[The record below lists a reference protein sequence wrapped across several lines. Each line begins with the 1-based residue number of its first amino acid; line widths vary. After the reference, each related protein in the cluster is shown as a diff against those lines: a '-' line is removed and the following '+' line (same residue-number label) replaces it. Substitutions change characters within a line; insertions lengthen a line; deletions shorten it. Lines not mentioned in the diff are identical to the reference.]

1 MGNRIPPFSVGRQEM
16 KTSLVA
22 GAAGFLGSNL
32 CQALLE
38 LGHQVIGVD
47 NFSTSN
53 RRNLEALIGN
63 SNFDFYELSIL
74 DTEYLEKIA
83 NLDFVFHFASPASP
97 AKYQAQGLETI
108 KANTVGTENL
118 IRLALRHSAK
128 FVFSSTSEVYGDPLV
143 SPQKES
149 YWGNVNPIG
158 PRSVYDESKRLG
170 ETLVSHFVQN
180 QGLKGSIVR
189 IFNTYGPGMDPFDGR
204 VVSTFIRQALNSEPF
219 SIFGL
224 GTQTRSFC
232 FVDDLI
238 LGIVKCANSEQ
249 FGPVNLGN
257 PKEINLIELGEIIA
271 STLGVQPT
279 FEHFP
284 LPEDDP
290 MQRRP
295 DISRAKSL
303 LDWEPTVTLEEGI
316 RRTALWMRELEGI
329 G

>member
-1 MGNRIPPFSVGRQEM
+1 MNVC
-16 KTSLVA
+16 LVA

-32 CQALLE
+32 SQALLE
-38 LGHQVIGVD
+38 LGHQVIGLD
-47 NFSTSN
+47 NFSTSS
-53 RRNLEALIGN
+53 RRNLEPLALN
-63 SNFDFYELSIL
+63 PNFVFWEQSVLE
-74 DTEYLEKIA
+74 TEYQNTIP

-118 IRLALRHSAK
+118 IKLSIKHSAK
-128 FVFSSTSEVYGDPLV
+128 FVFASTSEIYGDPLV
-143 SPQKES
+143 SPQSES

-170 ETLVSHFVQN
+170 ETLVSHYVRH
-180 QGLKGSIVR
+180 QGLRGSIIR

-204 VVSTFIRQALNSEPF
+204 VVSTFIRQALNAEPF
-219 SIFGL
+219 SVFGP

-238 LGIVKCANSEQ
+238 RGIVKCANSDQ
-249 FGPVNLGN
+249 FGPINLGN
-257 PKEINLIELGEIIA
+257 PEEIDLLELGKIVA
-271 STLGVQPT
+271 KALGVQPR

-290 MQRRP
+290 IQRRP
-295 DISRAKSL
+295 DISKAKNL
-303 LDWEPTVTLEEGI
+303 FDWEPTVTLGEGI
-316 RRTALWMRELEGI
+316 LRTAMWMRELEETG
-329 G
+329 